1 MIQPGD
7 PNFPDAADDADRRLR
22 SHVRLLGI
30 LLGETVVNQEGPY
43 LLELEEGVRAKTK
56 QLRDRHDDD
65 VSRALGEELGGIDV
79 STATRLI
86 RAFSLYFQLVNVAEL
101 EHRVQVIREMQATTP
116 DEPAPPGTFLHL
128 FKRAAN
134 IEGGQ
139 ERLRA
144 ALAEL
149 DVMPVV
155 TAHPT
160 EAVRRSVLDH
170 VTGVAM
176 ALDALDG
183 QVNSPPH
190 VALVAAMRE
199 HIELLW
205 QTEELHTARP
215 SVADEAR
222 DVRSHLDLL
231 LDVVPAVHAELD
243 RRWSEVFAEPPP
255 PFRPF
260 LRLGSWVGG
269 DQDGNPNV
277 RAAALRD
284 ALRDQKQLILARYRD
299 YVSAISVQYSQS
311 TRWTG
316 ADAEL
321 AASIA
326 DDEAKM
332 PLAAQALGE
341 RSQDE
346 PYRRKLA
353 LVHRRLGDSLALL
366 QGAVAEHPYGGAE
379 ELLADLDLIDS
390 ALRRQRGA
398 VFADGELLRLRRRVA
413 SFDFCGYSIDVR
425 QHSAR
430 IRDVAST
437 ILRQCGQVEVG
448 LDGMD
453 EAAAMRLLGA
463 AMRQSGPHIGTLDLD
478 PDDRDI
484 LDTLVEMG
492 RAQRT
497 ISPRSTERLVLSMS
511 QTPVD
516 ALAAMW
522 LASLVG
528 LVSWSFGA
536 LHSSRIDIVPLM
548 ETISSLRAGPEV
560 LRRLLA
566 QPEYAQQVRA
576 RGNVQE
582 IMLGYSDSSKD
593 GGYLAAQWSLYVA
606 HRQLA
611 LVCDGAG
618 IRLRLFH
625 GRGGTVSR
633 GGGPTHE
640 ALLAQPP
647 GTVRG
652 RVRITEQ
659 GEVLHYRYSRA
670 EVAQNHLELVAAAV
684 WEASSLQPPLPAER
698 EAVWER
704 AMSIIA
710 NDSFKRYRG
719 FVYTEDFERFFREV
733 TPIDELGQLTI
744 GSRPVSRHGSN
755 RIEDLRAIPWGFAW
769 NQTRLML
776 PTWYGVGRSL
786 FAFAEDGR
794 SDTDDDP
801 DAPPT
806 AREAPLPPSGSQRW
820 HLLHTMY
827 SGWPFFRALIG
838 NLEMTL
844 AKTDLGVA
852 GRYLELVSDAEL
864 RTRMWA
870 EITAEHERTV
880 SAMLR
885 VTGKQ
890 ALLADQPLLQETLR
904 LRDPYIDPLS
914 VLQAQMLDRYRRM
927 DGDAPERTALR
938 EAILRTVNG
947 IAAGLQN
954 TG

>member
-1 MIQPGD
+1 VIGSAD
-7 PNFPDAADDADRRLR
+7 PNLPDATDDADRRLR
-22 SHVRLLGI
+22 SHVRLLGA
-30 LLGETVVNQEGPY
+30 LLGETVVNQEGQA
-43 LLELEEGVRAKTK
+43 LLDLEEGVRAKTK
-56 QLRDRHDDD
+56 QLREHHDDG
-65 VSRALGEELGGIDV
+65 VSRALGAELGGIDM

-101 EHRVQVIREMQATTP
+101 EHRVQVIREIQAAVP
-116 DEPAPPGTFLHL
+116 GEPAPPGTFFHL
-128 FKRAAN
+128 FTRAAA
-134 IEGGQ
+134 IEGGR

-183 QVNSPPH
+183 QVDPSRQA
-190 VALVAAMRE
+190 ALVAAMRE

-215 SVADEAR
+215 TVADEAR
-222 DVRSHLDLL
+222 DVRSHLPLL
-231 LDVVPAVHAELD
+231 LEVVPAVHAELD
-243 RRWSEVFAEPPP
+243 RRWSEVFGEAPPR
-255 PFRPF
+255 FRPF

-269 DQDGNPNV
+269 DQDGNPHA
-277 RAAALRD
+277 RAASLRD
-284 ALRDQKQLILARYRD
+284 ALREQKQLMLTRYRD
-299 YVSAISVQYSQS
+299 DVSAISVQFSQS

-316 ADAEL
+316 GDAEL

-326 DDEAKM
+326 RDEANM
-332 PLAAQALGE
+332 PLAAQAMGT
-341 RSQDE
+341 RNQDE
-346 PYRRKLA
+346 PYRRKLT
-353 LVHRRLGDSLALL
+353 LIHHRIEANLSQL
-366 QGAVAEHPYGGAE
+366 QGTAAEHPYAGAD
-379 ELLADLDLIDS
+379 ELLADLDLVDA

-413 SFDFCGYSIDVR
+413 SFDFCGYSVDVR
-425 QHSAR
+425 QHSSR
-430 IRDVAST
+430 IREVASA
-437 ILRQCGQVEVG
+437 ILRQFGQVETG
-448 LDGMD
+448 LDAMD
-453 EAAAMRLLGA
+453 EADAMRLLTG
-463 AMRQSGPHIGTLDLD
+463 AMRQRGPHIGALDLN

-497 ISPRSTERLVLSMS
+497 ISPRSTERFVLSMS
-511 QTPVD
+511 HSPVD
-516 ALAAMW
+516 ALATMW

-528 LVSWSFGA
+528 LVSWSFGSV
-536 LHSSRIDIVPLM
+536 HSSRIDIVPLM

-566 QPEYAQQVRA
+566 QPEYAQQVHA
-576 RGNVQE
+576 RGDVQE

-606 HRQLA
+606 HRELA
-611 LVCDGAG
+611 RVCDGAG
-618 IRLRLFH
+618 VRLRLFH

-647 GTVRG
+647 GAVRG

-684 WEASSLQPPLPAER
+684 LEASSLQPPLPADR

-704 AMSIIA
+704 AMAGIA
-710 NDSFKRYRG
+710 GDSFRRYRG

-755 RIEDLRAIPWGFAW
+755 RIEDLRAIPWSFAW

-786 FAFAEDGR
+786 AAFAQEGRSEIEDGR
-794 SDTDDDP
+794 DM
-801 DAPPT
+801 PPG
-806 AREAPLPPSGSQRW
+806 AADAPLPAAGEPRW
-820 HLLHTMY
+820 RLLHEMY
-827 SGWPFFRALIG
+827 AGWPFFRALVG

-852 GRYLELVSDAEL
+852 GRYLELVTDAGL
-864 RTRMWA
+864 RRRMWD
-870 EITAEHERTV
+870 EITAEHARTV

-885 VTGKQ
+885 VTGKE

-927 DGDAPERTALR
+927 DGDAPERDALR